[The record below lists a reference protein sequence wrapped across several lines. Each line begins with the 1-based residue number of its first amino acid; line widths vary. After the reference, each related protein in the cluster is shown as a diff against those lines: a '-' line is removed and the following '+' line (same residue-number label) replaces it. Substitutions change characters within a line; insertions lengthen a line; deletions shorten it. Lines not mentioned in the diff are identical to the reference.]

1 MHEHDHRYRLLF
13 ARPQMIEA
21 LVREFVPEPWVESLD
36 FSTLERVN
44 ASYVSEKLKRSEGD
58 MVWKLRRRDRTPV
71 YLYLLVEFQSRP
83 DRFMAVRIMAYVAA
97 LYLDLIARGELAPG
111 RRLPLVIPLV
121 AYNGVRRWRS
131 PLELSEL
138 IERFDPAAEAYV
150 PRLRY
155 RVIDEG
161 AYPPEELAR
170 RDGLAALLFW
180 LKTQQGKA
188 MVQAP
193 RRLKELL
200 AREGDSSMYR
210 AFLIWLGYDPEA
222 VPEFLSLKEFSEMWD
237 TTVERWKRELQEVW
251 REEMLQEL
259 REKGRKE
266 GERQGEVKLLV
277 RLLERKF
284 GPLDRPT
291 RARISKASSDRLLE
305 WSDRILTAER
315 LEEVFES

>member
-44 ASYVSEKLKRSEGD
+44 ASYVSDSLKRKEGD
-58 MVWKLRRRDRTPV
+58 MVWKLRRRDGTPV
-71 YLYLLVEFQSRP
+71 YVYLLIEFQSRA
-83 DRFMAVRIMAYVAA
+83 DRFMAVRIMGYVAA
-97 LYLDLIARGELAPG
+97 LYLDLIARRELAPG
-111 RRLPLVIPLV
+111 RRLPLVIPLI

-138 IERFDPAAEAYV
+138 IEVFEPAAEAYV

-161 AYPPEELAR
+161 AYSAEELER
-170 RDGLAALLFW
+170 REGLAALLFW
-180 LKTQQGKA
+180 LKTQQGQA

-193 RRLKELL
+193 PRLKNLL
-200 AREGDSSMYR
+200 AREGDPSMYR
-210 AFLIWLGYDPEA
+210 AFLIWLGHDPAA

-237 TTVERWKRELQEVW
+237 RTVQRWQQEF
-251 REEMLQEL
+251 REEGRVLG
-259 REKGRKE
+259 REEGWKE
-266 GERQGEVKLLV
+266 GEKKGEAKALL

-284 GPLDRPT
+284 GPVDPRT
-291 RARISKASSDRLLE
+291 CARIRRAGPDRLLE
-305 WSDRILTAER
+305 WVDRVLTAER
-315 LEEVFES
+315 LEQVFED

>member
-44 ASYVSEKLKRSEGD
+44 ASYVSDSLKRREGD
-58 MVWKLRRRDRTPV
+58 MVWKLRRRDGTPV
-71 YLYLLVEFQSRP
+71 YVYLLIEFQSRA
-83 DRFMAVRIMAYVAA
+83 DRFMAVRIMGYVAA
-97 LYLDLIARGELAPG
+97 LYLDLIARRELAPG
-111 RRLPLVIPLV
+111 RRLPLVIPLI

-138 IERFDPAAEAYV
+138 IEVFEPAAEAYV

-161 AYPPEELAR
+161 AYSAEELER
-170 RDGLAALLFW
+170 REGLAALLFW
-180 LKTQQGKA
+180 LKTQQGRA

-193 RRLKELL
+193 PRLKKLL
-200 AREGDSSMYR
+200 AKDGDPAMYR
-210 AFLIWLGYDPEA
+210 AFLIWLGYDPAA
-222 VPEFLSLKEFSEMWD
+222 VPESLNLKEFSEMWD
-237 TTVERWKRELQEVW
+237 RTVERWQQEF
-251 REEMLQEL
+251 REEGWKAG
-259 REKGRKE
+259 EKK
-266 GERQGEVKLLV
+266 GEAKLLL

-284 GPLDRPT
+284 GPLDPRT
-291 RARISKASSDRLLE
+291 RARIRRAGPDRLLE
-305 WSDRILTAER
+305 WGDRMLTAER
-315 LEEVFES
+315 LEQVFEG